1 MPTSEWVVPQAKQG
15 LRNLRD
21 QVAAQIGVNLT
32 GYNGDLPAREA
43 GRIGGQMVRRMI
55 QQAEQQLG
63 GGAAGFTGATGA
75 ATVGGA
81 GTVGRTT
88 R

>member
-1 MPTSEWVVPQAKQG
+1 MPNQEVVPQAKQG
-15 LRNLRD
+15 LRTLRD

-55 QQAEQQLG
+55 QQAEQQMG
-63 GGAAGFTGATGA
+63 GGTAGFTGATG
-75 ATVGGA
+75 
-81 GTVGRTT
+81 RTT